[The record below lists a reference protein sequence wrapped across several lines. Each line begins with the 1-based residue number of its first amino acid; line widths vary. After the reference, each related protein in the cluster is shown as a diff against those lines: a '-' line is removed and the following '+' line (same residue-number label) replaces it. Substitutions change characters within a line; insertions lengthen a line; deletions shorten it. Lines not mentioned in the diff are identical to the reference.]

1 MAVRAIIE
9 AWTCQRWALNGQRSI
24 NAPLA
29 AIQAVVP
36 RICFFQI
43 QHLAQLLRFLTRACL
58 SISVRE
64 HILFPVKILVLLNW
78 MKIQSWQS
86 KHSQT
91 VPLLLDDQSAQVLHP
106 FLVLDEKGL
115 NCLDLY
121 LSFKLVFDSETP
133 ASANALD
140 KWSNSV
146 AS

>member
-1 MAVRAIIE
+1 
-9 AWTCQRWALNGQRSI
+9 
-24 NAPLA
+24 
-29 AIQAVVP
+29 
-36 RICFFQI
+36 
-43 QHLAQLLRFLTRACL
+43 
-58 SISVRE
+58 
-64 HILFPVKILVLLNW
+64 

-115 NCLDLY
+115 NSLDLY